1 MSKSYEKHINGNTV
15 FYCSMTDEEKKEY
28 CADLHANK
36 AVSTSRV
43 SVSPNK
49 VSGLKGISPYAKCEV
64 CGQPYLKAGKPCD
77 HVDRRPGIRPMP
89 WWIDNPVEW
98 QMLCDR
104 YDYVSSEYRFGEV
117 RNSDGSCRIESL

>member
-1 MSKSYEKHINGNTV
+1 MSREHYPPMTDLEWALTNQGWCKSYHGKG
-15 FYCSMTDEEKKEY
+15 FP
-28 CADLHANK
+28 
-36 AVSTSRV
+36 
-43 SVSPNK
+43 SPTGYHWK
-49 VSGLKGISPYAKCEV
+49 VW
-64 CGQPYLKAGKPCD
+64 
-77 HVDRRPGIRPMP
+77 RPGRSCTGSSSIRPMP